1 MALTLYVDTDRW
13 RAHQQS
19 VIQRYPGI
27 VPVCKGNGY
36 GFGHERLADEATR
49 FGSDVLAVGT
59 TYEAARMKDFFGG
72 DLLVLTPFRKDEE
85 PVPLPD
91 RAIRSVSSV
100 EGVGLM
106 RGARVVI
113 EVMSSMK
120 RHGVTEED
128 LPKLHSAIDEVRLEG
143 FAIHLPLDRTDG
155 SDAVEEVIGWMD
167 RLRAARLPLDT
178 MFVSHLGPDEFARL
192 QQQFPRTNFRA
203 RIGTRLWLG
212 DHTRHGVPGLDP
224 GRHARSCKGD
234 RFGYRQQKA
243 AGDGWLVVVAGGTS
257 HGVGLESPKALHGHD
272 VARQGRGP
280 CGAGDG
286 EPEPL
291 AVPVG
296 RQAALVRGAA
306 AHADVDPVRAGRGVG
321 AEGRRGA
328 DRAAA
333 AHDDDGGPYGRPLTS
348 RKSCPSARPAGGLGH
363 GTATARQRHDAA
375 ERDPG
380 RGPHERRRG
389 GTRPPR
395 RISERQGRRA
405 GAPLPERAQRSMSPS
420 MNASTISRASSS
432 KYCTGGDFMK

>member
-1 MALTLYVDTDRW
+1 MALTLYVDTERW
-13 RAHQQS
+13 RAHQRS
-19 VIQRYPGI
+19 VIQEFPGI

-59 TYEAARMKDFFGG
+59 TYEAARIKDFFGG

-120 RHGVTEED
+120 RHGVTEAD
-128 LPKLHSAIDEVRLEG
+128 LPKLHTAIGEVRLEG

-178 MFVSHLGPDEFARL
+178 MFVSHLKPDEFARL

-212 DHTRHGVPGLDP
+212 DHTATEYRGSILDVT
-224 GRHARSCKGD
+224 RVVKGD
-234 RFGYRQQKA
+234 RFGYRQQKSP
-243 AGDGWLVVVAGGTS
+243 GDGWLVVVAGGTS
-257 HGVGLESPKALHGHD
+257 HGVGLEAPKALHGMTSRAKG
-272 VARQGRGP
+272 VAR
-280 CGAGDG
+280 AGLATVNRNLSPYMWSG
-286 EPEPL
+286 KQRWFAEPPHMQVSIL
-291 AVPVG
+291 FVP
-296 RQAALVRGAA
+296 
-306 AHADVDPVRAGRGVG
+306 D
-321 AEGRRGA
+321 
-328 DRAAA
+328 
-333 AHDDDGGPYGRPLTS
+333 
-348 RKSCPSARPAGGLGH
+348 
-363 GTATARQRHDAA
+363 DAA
-375 ERDPG
+375 EPKVG
-380 RGPHERRRG
+380 EEL
-389 GTRPPR
+389 T
-395 RISERQGRRA
+395 
-405 GAPLPERAQRSMSPS
+405 AQLRHTTTMVDR
-420 MNASTISRASSS
+420 TVDR
-432 KYCTGGDFMK
+432 

>member
-19 VIQRYPGI
+19 VIQQYPGL

-49 FGSDVLAVGT
+49 FGSDILAVGT

-120 RHGVTEED
+120 RHGVTEQD
-128 LPKLHSAIDEVRLEG
+128 LPKLHAAIDEVRLEG
-143 FAIHLPLDRTDG
+143 FAVHLPLDRTDG

-192 QQQFPRTNFRA
+192 QQQFPRTKFRA

-212 DHTRHGVPGLDP
+212 DHTATEYRGSILDVTP
-224 GRHARSCKGD
+224 VAKGD

-243 AGDGWLVVVAGGTS
+243 PGDGWLVVVAGGTS
-257 HGVGLESPKALHGHD
+257 HGVGLESPKALQGMTSRAKG
-272 VARQGRGP
+272 VAR
-280 CGAGDG
+280 AGLATVNRNLSPFLWGGKQRWFAEPPHMQMSILFVPGDASEPKVG
-286 EPEPL
+286 EEL
-291 AVPVG
+291 TAQL
-296 RQAALVRGAA
+296 R
-306 AHADVDPVRAGRGVG
+306 HTTTMVDRTV
-321 AEGRRGA
+321 
-328 DRAAA
+328 DR
-333 AHDDDGGPYGRPLTS
+333 
-348 RKSCPSARPAGGLGH
+348 
-363 GTATARQRHDAA
+363 
-375 ERDPG
+375 
-380 RGPHERRRG
+380 
-389 GTRPPR
+389 
-395 RISERQGRRA
+395 
-405 GAPLPERAQRSMSPS
+405 
-420 MNASTISRASSS
+420 
-432 KYCTGGDFMK
+432 